1 MILVAYQGERGAYSE
16 QAAYQFFTGQ
26 QIRFRPCRSFSDTLN
41 DLSCGTVDRA
51 VLPIENSL
59 AGTLHENLDLLLRYP
74 DLTIVGECD
83 FHVHHCLLALPGV
96 RMEDIKVVRS
106 HYMALSQ
113 CNGYLRDKSLIPEV
127 GYDTA
132 GCAQEVAEK
141 RLDNMGAIAGKNAAE
156 VYGLNILGENIEDDR
171 MNFTRFLILSKT
183 PEGYVEGVPSKSSL
197 VFSLINAPGILCRA
211 LSVFAVTG
219 IDLLKIES
227 RHIRTVQEALMDQMT
242 ELKEEATMKR
252 WGYVF
257 YVDIAKHVD
266 EKAVKS
272 ALNHLQEITTFFRM
286 LGSYP
291 RHTVGEEKLG
301 EGDTV

>member
-1 MILVAYQGERGAYSE
+1 MILIAYQGERGAYSE
-16 QAAYQFFTGQ
+16 QAAQQFFTGQ
-26 QIRFRPCRSFSDTLN
+26 QIQFRPCRSFADTLN
-41 DLSCGTVDRA
+41 DLNCETVDRA

-74 DLTIVGECD
+74 NLTIVGECD

-96 RMEDIKVVRS
+96 RMDNIKVVRS

-113 CNGYLRDKSLIPEV
+113 CNGYLRDNNLIPEV

-132 GCAQEVAEK
+132 GCAQEVGEK
-141 RLDNMGAIAGKNAAE
+141 RLDNVGAIAGKNAAE
-156 VYGLNILGENIEDDR
+156 VYGLNVLAQNIEDDKR
-171 MNFTRFLILSKT
+171 NFTRFLILSKT
-183 PEGYVEGVPSKSSL
+183 SERYVERVPCKSSL

-227 RHIRTVQEALMDQMT
+227 RHIRTVQEALMDEME
-242 ELKEEATMKR
+242 ELKEEGTMKR

-272 ALNHLQEITTFFRM
+272 ALNHLQEITTFFRV

-291 RHTVGEEKLG
+291 MHVGGDEKLR
-301 EGDTV
+301 EDDTI